1 MHQVCSEEVSNLI
14 FLQISC
20 SQEARMVAAAAADLT
35 MNGCITCY
43 ICDIKLKHFLSS
55 AGFFGNN
62 AMP

>member
-1 MHQVCSEEVSNLI
+1 
-14 FLQISC
+14 
-20 SQEARMVAAAAADLT
+20 MVAAAAADLT